1 MRRIALGVLLLCL
14 LAQAEPPATPAPG
27 ELDRLTTLIEEMTA
41 LKNQV
46 TAMQTRIEEI
56 LRTLSEQRG
65 AVSAPR
71 PGYNAITGAGG
82 AAANSADT
90 PDPKKPVVRCAALT
104 STGTRCTRAA
114 ADGSRY
120 CKQHM
125 LARQK

>member
-14 LAQAEPPATPAPG
+14 LAHAEPPSAPVPG
-27 ELDRLTTLIEEMTA
+27 ELDRLTTLIDEITA
-41 LKNQV
+41 LKSQV
-46 TAMQTRIEEI
+46 SAMEARLDGL

-65 AVSAPR
+65 VISAPR
-71 PGYNAITGAGG
+71 PGYNAVTGTGG
-82 AAANSADT
+82 AAYNPADA

-104 STGTRCTRAA
+104 SSGTRCTRAA